1 MAINRKIRGL
11 TIEFGADTTNL
22 MKGLSEVENRL
33 RKTSG
38 IYKDINK
45 LLKLNPRNVEVL
57 TQKQGEL
64 GKVIGE
70 TKNRLEQ
77 LRKIESNMKLNGI
90 DENSDRFKAL
100 RREIIDTEESLKGYE
115 NQLKKTDE
123 QLRINSSKLGQFGNK
138 MEDQGNKLKAVG
150 GKLKDYGG
158 KISDIGGK
166 LTKSLTVPLVGIGT
180 ASVIASSKFESGLAG
195 VAKTTGMSQFQLKRF
210 GDEISKLSRTMPQST
225 EEMLAVAE
233 AAGQLGIADEDILG
247 FTEVMLKMGQ
257 ATNLSAEE
265 ASTSLARF
273 ANVMGTMP
281 DKYSNMGSAIVD
293 LGNNFA
299 TTESE
304 ILELAL
310 RLSGTSNQI
319 GMTEANVFGLSA
331 AMRSMNITAE
341 AGGSAMS
348 RVMQKINTSVI
359 SNSEEL
365 QKFADTAG
373 LSAEEFVKKWKSE
386 PQEALLSFLE
396 GLDKVNKE
404 GGDTITLLGEMEIS
418 SIREVDALSRL
429 ASNTN
434 LVRDAMKTSNKAY
447 GENTALSKEAEI
459 RNKTLASRFAMVKNQ
474 AVELGRQV
482 GEILL
487 PYVEEFME
495 KAKEWI
501 GKFRDLDDSKKKTIV
516 TIGALVA
523 GLGPLLSIFGNGIK
537 VVGSLTD
544 GFGGLLGGIG
554 GLVKSIAGKGGLM
567 ASLGGTGTTLATAG
581 KAIGTFFTGPV
592 GVGVGLA
599 TVAAVGA
606 VKHFRKSSIE
616 EVDLMADGVSE
627 GTKKALGGFLELHEE
642 SEKSLK
648 LMMSGGQKITAE
660 GMEPIVANYDEMKTQ
675 IVEKLTE
682 QKDKSL
688 EVLQESFAEN
698 SRLSEEDQKKM
709 LETVEKGYAERI
721 AKSEEAEAKIK
732 EILQTASDEK
742 RTLSQEEK
750 NAINGYQKQ
759 MKEEG
764 IRTLTETE
772 EEYAV
777 IRQRMKDHAGEINAQ
792 QASEIVE
799 MSLEQKD
806 KVIQTAEE
814 EYNEKIKLA
823 EQIRVEGTDEARKA
837 AEEII
842 KSAGLQKQETIAEA
856 EEQHQKVVESA
867 KKQAGEH
874 VDHVNWETGE
884 VLNKWE
890 VFKKDF
896 SKALR
901 DIEKWGSETWD
912 SIRSFTSETW
922 NSIGSYLGNK
932 WEEISSASSDTWNK
946 MKTATSDAWDSTKTI
961 ASSTWGSI
969 KDTIVGSVSGAWHGM
984 GGWLDK
990 LKNAFNFSWSLPR
1003 PRLPEIKV
1011 TKAKGILGI
1020 PYPKFSVS
1028 WNRMGGIFKQP
1039 TVLPTL
1045 AGMQGFAEP
1054 STGGEAIMPLDK
1066 LPGLIADAMD
1076 MVKGGQPQTIVNYIM
1091 LDGKVIGKEVTNT
1104 VDNNLGRKSMRERLA
1119 GGL

>member
-33 RKTSG
+33 RKTSS

-115 NQLKKTDE
+115 KQLKKTDE

-150 GKLKDYGG
+150 GKLKDYGD
-158 KISDIGGK
+158 KISGIGAK
-166 LTKSLTVPLVGIGT
+166 LTKSLTVPLVGLGT
-180 ASVIASSKFESGLAG
+180 ASVIASSKFESALAG
-195 VAKTTGMSQFQLKRF
+195 VAKTTNMSEFQLKKF

-233 AAGQLGIADEDILG
+233 AAGQLGIADKDILG

-273 ANVMGTMP
+273 ANVMGTLP

-365 QKFADTAG
+365 KTFAKTAG
-373 LSAEEFVKKWKSE
+373 MSAEEFVKKWKSE

-434 LVRDAMKTSNKAY
+434 LVRDAMKTSNKAC

-487 PYVEEFME
+487 PYVEKFME

-544 GFGGLLGGIG
+544 EFGGLLGGIG
-554 GLVKSIAGKGGLM
+554 ALVKSIVGKGGLM

-592 GVGVGLA
+592 GIGVAAA
-599 TVAAVGA
+599 TVAGVAA
-606 VKHFRKSSIE
+606 IKHFRKSSIE

-648 LMMSGGQKITAE
+648 FMMSGGQKITSE
-660 GMEPIVANYDEMKTQ
+660 GMEPIVANYDAMKTQ
-675 IVEKLTE
+675 IVDKLTE
-682 QKDKSL
+682 QKDRSL

-709 LETVEKGYAERI
+709 LETVEKGYADRI
-721 AKSEEAEAKIK
+721 TKSERAEARIK
-732 EILQTASDEK
+732 EILQKASDEK
-742 RTLSQEEK
+742 RALSEYEK
-750 NAINGYQKQ
+750 NVINHHQNQ

-772 EEYAV
+772 EEYAI

-792 QASEIVE
+792 QASEIVQ
-799 MSLEQKD
+799 MSLEQKE

-823 EQIRVEGTDEARKA
+823 EQIRVEGTAESRKA

-842 KSAGLQKQETIAEA
+842 KSAGMQKQQTIKEA
-856 EEQHQKVVESA
+856 EEQHKKVVDSA

-884 VLNKWE
+884 VLNKWQ
-890 VFKKDF
+890 VFKKNF
-896 SKALR
+896 SNTLG
-901 DIEKWGSETWD
+901 DIEKWGSETWS
-912 SIRSFTSETW
+912 SIKSYTSETW
-922 NSIGSYLGNK
+922 NSIGGYLGNK

-990 LKNAFNFSWSLPR
+990 LKNAFNFSWSIPR

-1011 TKAKGILGI
+1011 IKAKGLFGI
-1020 PYPKFSVS
+1020 PYPKFDIK

-1045 AGMQGFAEP
+1045 QGLQGFAEP

-1066 LPGLIADAMD
+1066 LPGLIADAME

-1104 VDNNLGRKSMRERLA
+1104 VDNNLGRKNMRERLA